1 MSLET
6 TTADEFGRG
15 NVLSAGILPGATFHD
30 FGMDVLNWTGT

>member
-15 NVLSAGILPGATFHD
+15 NVLSAGILSGSRKLPSMILAW
-30 FGMDVLNWTGT
+30 MY